1 MNYRIRA
8 RMEGGTRRLEVVE
21 AGSGALRM
29 VWESA
34 QNTPS
39 DEPPEL
45 GLLRREAELHGLFRR
60 LFLLSAGDDLL
71 RPLASESG

>member
-8 RMEGGTRRLEVVE
+8 RLDGGTRRLEVLE
-21 AGSGALRM
+21 AGSGTLRM

-45 GLLRREAELHGLFRR
+45 GLLRREAELHRLFRR
-60 LFLLSAGDDLL
+60 LFLLSAGDELL
-71 RPLASESG
+71 GPEPAEF